1 LANGVPQFTVLGAD
15 SFSTEVSY
23 VQMDAAAYAAAYAA
37 FMAALRAGQ
46 LTAVMPRL
54 PELQIGGQH
63 LQEQ

>member
-1 LANGVPQFTVLGAD
+1 
-15 SFSTEVSY
+15 
-23 VQMDAAAYAAAYAA
+23 
-37 FMAALRAGQ
+37 MAALRAGQ